1 MTRHLL
7 VFFSGVESISTLLE
21 SDEQTKMTTKKALS
35 IFDFKIRLSGK
46 FGVKRIHVE
55 EEMMLV
61 LKELRELF
69 KE

>member
-1 MTRHLL
+1 MSRNIL
-7 VFFSGVESISTLLE
+7 VFFSGVESISTLLD

-35 IFDFKIRLSGK
+35 IFDFRIRLSGK
-46 FGVKRIHVE
+46 FGVKSIHVE
-55 EEMMLV
+55 EEMMLI